1 MRNFLAEIRVLLSF
15 PGNIVILLARLAV
28 AYGFSVPALMKIQN
42 LEGTIVWFESV
53 HIPFPAF
60 TAYMVSGLEVIGIV
74 LLILGLFSRII
85 SLLLGCVMLGAI
97 FFVHFGHGFSS
108 ANNGFEIPLY
118 YFIFLMIF
126 ATFGPGKYSMDQIL
140 FRRGHYE

>member
-1 MRNFLAEIRVLLSF
+1 MRNFLAEFRVLLSY

-28 AYGFSVPALMKIQN
+28 AYGFSLPALMKIQN
-42 LEGTIVWFESV
+42 LEGTIVWFESR

-60 TAYMVSGLEVIGIV
+60 TAYMVSSLEVIGIV
-74 LLILGLFSRII
+74 LLILGLFTRVI
-85 SLLLGCVMLGAI
+85 SVLLGCVMLGAI
-97 FFVHFGHGFSS
+97 FFVHFHHGFSS

-126 ATFGPGKYSMDQIL
+126 ATFGPGKYSFDEIL
-140 FRRGHYE
+140 FKRGHYE